1 MPLTVTIEF
10 PIDVEEK
17 LRQDGS
23 NLNAAVKEAFTIDLF
38 RRGRVSHYELSRI
51 LELDRLETDAWLKR
65 HNLYEGSPTLS
76 DLEADR
82 ETLDRVMRTVH

>member
-1 MPLTVTIEF
+1 MPLTITIEF

-23 NLNAAVKEAFTIDLF
+23 NLAAAVKEAFTIDLF
-38 RRGRVSHYELSRI
+38 RRGRLSHYELSRI
-51 LELDRLETDAWLKR
+51 LELDRLETDVWLKR
-65 HNLYEGSPTLS
+65 HSLYEGSPTLF